1 MKQVIALLIA
11 LCLAVPADAARLR
24 HERQDY
30 LDANL
35 RAIFYHELGH
45 ALIDVMKL
53 PIFGQEEDAAD
64 VLSVFLIDA
73 LFDNDLAVEMAYH
86 TARGFL
92 GEAKVRTGA
101 EPAYWDVHGPD
112 LQRYYTFVCLF
123 YGAKP
128 GQRRAVA
135 RDLELPEPRQATC
148 RDEYE
153 QARESWGAVIKQ
165 LYDNGPGKSIRFLT
179 DHRVDEYGRFTAAVM
194 QQVIDE
200 MNAEM
205 SLPKRVLVRV
215 EDCGTAN
222 AFYDG
227 KTREII
233 MCTEFARY
241 LHDLA
246 PNR

>member
-153 QARESWGAVIKQ
+153 QARESWGEVIKQ
-165 LYDNGPGKSIRFLT
+165 LYENGPGKSIRFLT